1 MANQAEPVAGTVAM
15 AGAFVEDA
23 EAQAR
28 FAARKRYLAWR
39 GRLLPIAAVVAFLV
53 LWWAAVEIFDIKPF
67 IAPSP
72 VAVAEVLYTRFDMLM
87 SNLLP
92 TAIEAVSG
100 FMLGNLAAI
109 SLATVFVYRKTME
122 EALFPVAVMVNTI
135 PVVAKAPILV
145 LLLGNGME
153 PKIAIAA
160 IICFFPTLVNM
171 TRGLRDV
178 RAEQLEL
185 MRILSATPS
194 EVFWRIR
201 VPNALPYLFSA
212 LKIAAS
218 TAVIGA
224 IVGEWIGSTRGIGAL
239 IIQSTYNFDSPLL
252 YATIVVGSSFSALF
266 FGVISFAEKRLLRWN
281 VTHNV

>member
-1 MANQAEPVAGTVAM
+1 
-15 AGAFVEDA
+15 
-23 EAQAR
+23 
-28 FAARKRYLAWR
+28 
-39 GRLLPIAAVVAFLV
+39 
-53 LWWAAVEIFDIKPF
+53 
-67 IAPSP
+67 
-72 VAVAEVLYTRFDMLM
+72 
-87 SNLLP
+87 
-92 TAIEAVSG
+92 
-100 FMLGNLAAI
+100 
-109 SLATVFVYRKTME
+109 
-122 EALFPVAVMVNTI
+122 MVNTI

-185 MRILSATPS
+185 MRILSATPR
-194 EVFWRIR
+194 EVFFRIR

-239 IIQSTYNFDSPLL
+239 IIQSTYNFDSPL
-252 YATIVVGSSFSALF
+252 ALRHHRR
-266 FGVISFAEKRLLRWN
+266 RLDLLGAVLRRLIRSPRDACCAGTWPTRN
-281 VTHNV
+281 

>member
-1 MANQAEPVAGTVAM
+1 MANPAAPL
-15 AGAFVEDA
+15 GAFAEDA
-23 EAQAR
+23 EADAR
-28 FAARKRYLAWR
+28 FLAHKRYLAWR
-39 GRLLPIAAVVAFLV
+39 RRLLPLGAIVLFLLLWWQAVVQ
-53 LWWAAVEIFDIKPF
+53 FDIKPF

-72 VAVAEVLYTRFDMLM
+72 FAVAAVLVERFGILM
-87 SNLLP
+87 TNLVP
-92 TAIEAVSG
+92 TAIEAVCG
-100 FMLGNLAAI
+100 FLLGNTAAI
-109 SLATVFVYRKTME
+109 ALATVFVYRKTAE
-122 EALFPVAVMVNTI
+122 EALFPIAVMVNTI

-178 RAEQLEL
+178 RTEQLEL
-185 MRILSATPS
+185 MRILSATPR
-194 EVFWRIR
+194 EVFFRIR

-224 IVGEWIGSTRGIGAL
+224 IVGEWIGSNSGIGAL
-239 IIQSTYNFDSPLL
+239 IIQATYNFDSPLL
-252 YATIVVGSSFSALF
+252 YATIVVGSTFSALF
-266 FGVISFAEKRLLRWN
+266 FGVISLAERSMLRWH
-281 VTHNV
+281 TALKE

>member
-1 MANQAEPVAGTVAM
+1 MADHAQPAALG
-15 AGAFVEDA
+15 GFVEDS
-23 EAQAR
+23 EAGAR
-28 FAARKRYLAWR
+28 FQAHQRYLAWR
-39 GRLLPIAAVVAFLV
+39 RRLLPLGAVLLFLLLWWQAVVQ
-53 LWWAAVEIFDIKPF
+53 FDIKPF

-72 VAVAEVLYTRFDMLM
+72 VAVAHVLVDRFGMLM
-87 SNLLP
+87 TNLAP
-92 TAIEAVSG
+92 TAIEAVCG
-100 FMLGNLAAI
+100 FLLGNIAAI
-109 SLATVFVYRKTME
+109 ALATVFVYRKTAE
-122 EALFPVAVMVNTI
+122 EALFPIAVMVNTI

-185 MRILSATPS
+185 MRILSATPR
-194 EVFWRIR
+194 EVFFRIR

-224 IVGEWIGSTRGIGAL
+224 IVGEWIGSNIGIGAL
-239 IIQSTYNFDSPLL
+239 IIQATYNFDSPLL
-252 YATIVVGSSFSALF
+252 YATIVVGSTFSALF
-266 FGVISFAEKRLLRWN
+266 FGVISLAERYMLRWH
-281 VTHNV
+281 TAHKD